1 MAPQDIRVT
10 VWSADPLTL
19 AGALS
24 HLRHEPGIELVESSS
39 GDSAARSGA
48 AAVAVVLTQQFDEAT
63 VSQVRKLVR
72 EPAWRVVLVTDRLRE
87 PELLAVLEC
96 GVRAILWRTEATPA
110 RLVRVIRV
118 AARGESQLPAELLGQ
133 LISHVGRTQR
143 AAAYGPSLALQA
155 IGLATREIDVL
166 KLLAEGLDTRE
177 IAEKLAYSERTIKNV
192 LYGLTTR
199 LQLRN
204 RVHAVA
210 YALREGYI

>member
-1 MAPQDIRVT
+1 MAPQDIRVM
-10 VWSADPLTL
+10 VRSADPLTL

-24 HLRHEPGIELVESSS
+24 HLRHEPGMELVESPS
-39 GDSAARSGA
+39 GDSPARSGS
-48 AAVAVVLTQQFDEAT
+48 AAVAVVLTQQLDEVT
-63 VSQVRKLVR
+63 VTELRKLVR
-72 EPAWRVVLVTDRLRE
+72 EAAWRVVLVTDRLRE
-87 PELLAVLEC
+87 PELLEVLEC

-110 RLVRVIRV
+110 RLVRAIRV
-118 AARGESQLPAELLGQ
+118 AARGESQLPQDLLGQ
-133 LISHVGRTQR
+133 LIAHVGRTQR
-143 AAAYGPSLALQA
+143 VAAYGPSPALQT

-199 LQLRN
+199 LHLRN

>member
-10 VWSADPLTL
+10 VRSADPLTL

-39 GDSAARSGA
+39 GDSPVPSGPPG
-48 AAVAVVLTQQFDEAT
+48 VAVVLSEQFNEVT
-63 VSQVRKLVR
+63 VTELHKLVR
-72 EPAWRVVLVTDRLRE
+72 DSAWRVVLVTDRLRE

-96 GVRAILWRTEATPA
+96 GVRVILWRTEATPA
-110 RLVRVIRV
+110 RFVRVIRV
-118 AARGESQLPAELLGQ
+118 AARGESQLPADLLGQ

-143 AAAYGPSLALQA
+143 AAADGPSLALQT